1 MKIEVEIKPIG
12 FTVLDE
18 KDVISEDLDIIEC
31 IMQVEFCININD
43 IQKVTFGERIKATYF
58 NTMTGVE
65 MDEAREL
72 AIKEYIYNLTVV
84 PKGEVKEEPIIIE
97 EKPENKETE
106 INEI

>member
-12 FTVLDE
+12 FTVLEE
-18 KDVISEDLDIIEC
+18 KDVPSEDLDIIEC
-31 IMQVEFCININD
+31 IMSVDFGINISGTL
-43 IQKVTFGERIKATYF
+43 KATFNERIKATYF
-58 NTMTGVE
+58 NTMTGIE
-65 MDEAREL
+65 MDDARDK

-84 PKGEVKEEPIIIE
+84 PKVEVKEEPIIIE